1 MTKFEIVKKIIADN
15 NGIAKT
21 ADFKAVGLTNYDIAN
36 ICNDGHITRI
46 KHGFYQLAT
55 TNNISEEHVLA
66 TLLPN
71 GIVCVESA
79 LFHYGYSDFAPR
91 VWTIAVTRTIPRT
104 KLKIDALPLKV
115 YYIQNKWHELGKTID
130 DFNGVN
136 LAVYDRE
143 RTICDCFKYRS
154 KLDNEIFNKAI
165 NAYVADEKKNLVNLS
180 KYAKELRVY
189 KKLMELMEV
198 LLNG

>member
-46 KHGFYQLAT
+46 KHGFYKLAN

-91 VWTIAVTRTIPRT
+91 VWTIEVTRTIPRT
-104 KLKIDALPLKV
+104 KLKIEALPLKV
-115 YYIQNKWHELGKTID
+115 YYIQKKWHELGKTIE

-165 NAYVADEKKNLVNLS
+165 NTYVADEKKISEIFQNMRKSLGFIKSLWN
-180 KYAKELRVY
+180 
-189 KKLMELMEV
+189 
-198 LLNG
+198 